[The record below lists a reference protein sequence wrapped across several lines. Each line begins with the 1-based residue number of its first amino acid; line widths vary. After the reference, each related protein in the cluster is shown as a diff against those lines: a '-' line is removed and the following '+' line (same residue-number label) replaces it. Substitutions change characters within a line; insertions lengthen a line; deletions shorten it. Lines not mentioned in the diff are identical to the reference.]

1 MLMKSDNR
9 QMMSIPDDLLYR
21 LEHLHGWHKGHYS
34 AKICEIVE
42 AALNLSD
49 ALKSGVPYEE
59 FQAAQVRFIACC
71 SPKLGF
77 FDTSMQITLQP
88 TGEEAVF

>member
-1 MLMKSDNR
+1 
-9 QMMSIPDDLLYR
+9 
-21 LEHLHGWHKGHYS
+21 
-34 AKICEIVE
+34 
-42 AALNLSD
+42 LSD